1 MKPNINIKKELFF
14 ITLSLLT
21 SFAIFTA
28 LFQKAFQTPDSVLFS
43 IHEDGLKN
51 YFNFSYYLKYDDEIR
66 HDGINYPYGD
76 HLQYINSHPLYVQ
89 IIKFADAKIYPISKY
104 GVFILNFTMVI
115 SLILAIPFLFL
126 ILRKFAL
133 PRWYAAIMAVILL
146 FLSPQFFRIQGHFEM
161 VYAFFIPM
169 YWYFLIRWREGKK
182 RWLWS
187 FLLVSGGL
195 VGGFTSAY
203 FASFYAIFLLGVWFV
218 ELWEHRKNLK
228 NYWRTGLSLFI
239 LAILPLLVVKGVVSA
254 TDWVTDRP
262 NNPYGF
268 DVYHAEFLSVFLP
281 LVSPLKMLIGNV
293 VNMDFEWEGRAY
305 VGLPAA
311 LLAVS
316 VFITAWFNLFSKRKV
331 QFRIYRPSK
340 PMEVYFYAAILILL
354 FSMCIPF
361 KYGFGFLLDII
372 PPVKQFRALGRF
384 AFIFYYVFTI
394 YAAWFIYR
402 LYRFLKQKKLPLP
415 ATLILIFALSYW
427 AIDAGTNTKQ
437 STAGIFNTNDRLEAS
452 NEKYLDRFKEAGVNP
467 DEFQAILFLPF
478 SSTCG
483 DKLLFENGMEAF
495 GYAMQCAHHTGLPL
509 VQSFSP
515 RLSFTQ
521 ALSSIQLLANPAIKK
536 TRLNDMNEEP
546 LLLVSSNEK
555 MNEQEAWLYSNAEVF
570 WQNEKITLSKLPLN
584 VFHNSH
590 KSWRKKAKSIIP
602 SLNQHQNIFTDTE
615 ISSVV
620 YIDFEEQNG
629 QNTFSGNGAFF
640 IKNGKAELLNKNLS
654 QNWRPGKYE
663 LSFWLYVDARR
674 YNMPRAVVKIS
685 DGTGKTILE
694 KQLNTRSV
702 NNVYQQ
708 WIRVSEIIE
717 LQPEYQISLNIR
729 RHFVAVDDILLK
741 PLDSNVFIKKPN
753 GFSLFNNFPYAKQQN
768 EKLIPRNNDFH

>member
-1 MKPNINIKKELFF
+1 MKKNVSALTSSLIVSALILFF
-14 ITLSLLT
+14 
-21 SFAIFTA
+21 
-28 LFQKAFQTPDSVLFS
+28 LFKPAFQTPDSVLFS
-43 IHEDGLKN
+43 KHEDGLKN
-51 YFNFSYYLKYDDEIR
+51 YFNFSYYLKYDGGIR

-89 IIKFADAKIYPISKY
+89 IVKFVDAKIYPVSSY
-104 GVFILNFTMVI
+104 GVFILNLTMVI
-115 SLILAIPFLFL
+115 SLLLAIPFLFL

-133 PRWYAAIMAVILL
+133 PRWYAALMAVTLL
-146 FLSPQFFRIQGHFEM
+146 FLSPQFLRIHGHFEM

-187 FLLVSGGL
+187 VLLVAGGL

-203 FASFYAIFLLGVWFV
+203 YASFYAILLLGVLFV
-218 ELWEHRKNLK
+218 ELWNQRKNLK
-228 NYWRTGLSLFI
+228 NYWKTGLSLFI
-239 LAILPLLVVKGVVSA
+239 LAIFPLLVVKGVVSA
-254 TDWVTDRP
+254 TDWVSDRP

-293 VNMDFEWEGRAY
+293 VDMDFEWEGRAY
-305 VGLPAA
+305 VGLPAT

-316 VFITAWFNLFSKRKV
+316 VFITAWFNLFSNKKV
-331 QFRIYRPSK
+331 RFRMYRPSK
-340 PMEVYFYAAILILL
+340 QMEVYFYAAILILL

-361 KYGFGFLLDII
+361 KYGFGFLLEII

-384 AFIFYYVFTI
+384 AFIFYYVFTV

-402 LYRFLKQKKLPLP
+402 LFRFLKQKKQPLP

-427 AIDAGTNTKQ
+427 AIDAGTNTRL
-437 STAGIFNTNDRLEAS
+437 STNGIFNTNDRLEVS
-452 NEKYLDRFKEAGVNP
+452 NEKYLTRFKEAGVNP
-467 DEFQAILFLPF
+467 EEFQAILFLPF

-521 ALSSIQLLANPAIKK
+521 ALSSIQLLANPAIQK
-536 TRLNDMNEEP
+536 TRLDDMNEKP

-555 MNEQEAWLYSNAEVF
+555 MNEQERWLFSNAEVF
-570 WQNEKITLSKLPLN
+570 WQNEEITLSKIQLD
-584 VFHNSH
+584 VFHESH
-590 KSWRKKAKSIIP
+590 ENWLKKTESIIP
-602 SLNQHQNIFTDTE
+602 NLNQHETIYTDTE

-620 YIDFEEQNG
+620 YLNFDEQKE
-629 QNTFSGNGAFF
+629 QLTFSGEGAFF
-640 IKNGKAELLNKNLS
+640 MKRGKAELLNQIIPHNFL
-654 QNWRPGKYE
+654 PGEYE
-663 LSFWLYVDARR
+663 LSFWLYLDTRR
-674 YNMPRAVVKIS
+674 YNMPRAILTVT
-685 DGTGKTILE
+685 DGTGKTIHE

-702 NNVYQQ
+702 NDVYQQ
-708 WIRVSEIIE
+708 WIRVSETIE

-729 RHFVAVDDILLK
+729 RHFVTVDDILLK
-741 PLDSNVFIKKPN
+741 PLHSNVYIKKP
-753 GFSLFNNFPYAKQQN
+753 GGLSLFNNFPIG
-768 EKLIPRNNDFH
+768 E

>member
-1 MKPNINIKKELFF
+1 
-14 ITLSLLT
+14 
-21 SFAIFTA
+21 
-28 LFQKAFQTPDSVLFS
+28 VLFS
-43 IHEDGLKN
+43 KHEDGLKN
-51 YFNFSYYLKYDDEIR
+51 YFNFSYYLKYDDGIR

-89 IIKFADAKIYPISKY
+89 MIKFVDAKIYPVSSY
-104 GVFILNFTMVI
+104 GVFILNLTMVI
-115 SLILAIPFLFL
+115 SLLLAIPFLFL

-133 PRWYAAIMAVILL
+133 PRWYAALMAVILL
-146 FLSPQFFRIQGHFEM
+146 FLSPQFFRIHGHFEM

-187 FLLVSGGL
+187 LLLIAGGL

-203 FASFYAIFLLGVWFV
+203 YASFYAILLLGVLFV
-218 ELWEHRKNLK
+218 ELWNQRKNLN
-228 NYWRTGLSLFI
+228 NYWKTGLSLFI
-239 LAILPLLVVKGVVSA
+239 LAIFPLLVVKGVVSA
-254 TDWVTDRP
+254 TDWVSDRP
-262 NNPYGF
+262 DNPYGF

-293 VNMDFEWEGRAY
+293 VDMDFEWEGRAY

-316 VFITAWFNLFSKRKV
+316 VFITAWFNLFSKKKV
-331 QFRIYRPSK
+331 RFRMYRPSK
-340 PMEVYFYAAILILL
+340 QMEVYFYAAILILL

-427 AIDAGTNTKQ
+427 AIDAGTNTRL
-437 STAGIFNTNDRLEAS
+437 STNGIFNTNDRLEVS
-452 NEKYLDRFKEAGVNP
+452 NEKYLARFKEAGVNP
-467 DEFQAILFLPF
+467 EEFQAILFLPF

-515 RLSFTQ
+515 RLSYTH
-521 ALSSIQLLANPAIKK
+521 ALSSIQLLANPAIEK
-536 TRLNDMNEEP
+536 TRLEDMNEKP

-555 MNEQEAWLYSNAEVF
+555 MNEQERRLYPKAEIF
-570 WQNEKITLSKLPLN
+570 WKNEKVTLSKLPLH
-584 VFHNSH
+584 VFQNSH
-590 KSWRKKAKSIIP
+590 ENWRKETEFILP
-602 SLNQHQNIFTDTE
+602 NLTQYGNIYTDAE

-620 YIDFEEQNG
+620 YVDFDEQKE
-629 QNTFSGNGAFF
+629 QLTFSGEGAFF
-640 IKNGKAELLNKNLS
+640 MKRGKAELLNQTIPLDFL
-654 QNWRPGKYE
+654 PGKYE

-674 YNMPRAVVKIS
+674 YNMPQAVLKIS

-708 WIRVSEIIE
+708 WIRVNEMIE
-717 LQPEYQISLNIR
+717 LQPDYQISLNIR
-729 RHFVAVDDILLK
+729 RHFVSVDDILLK

-753 GFSLFNNFPYAKQQN
+753 GFNLFNNFPYSD
-768 EKLIPRNNDFH
+768 R